1 MKQAVA
7 TLLLPGLLTGLL
19 TGCSTMGDWSRSI
32 FGGEDNTE
40 PPAPLVEIEDPV
52 PLKKLW
58 SANVGVG
65 DDEQFINLV
74 PAVDDSQVFVANR
87 KGRVAAFDA
96 ETGKE
101 NWSVKTEMAI
111 SAGPGAGEGVVLVG
125 TSDAEVLA
133 LSADDG
139 TQLWLSE
146 VSSEILSVPQIDLDK
161 VIVQTV
167 DGNVAA
173 LDAEDGHEIWVHDRS
188 IPVLTLR
195 GTSTPAV
202 QHGLVVVG
210 YANGKLA
217 ALSAEKG
224 FDVWETSIAIP
235 QGSSEIDRMV
245 DIDGDPIIVGGAVY
259 VTTYQGRVAVI
270 DIQNG
275 NPGWTRDMS
284 SNVGLGVDFSQVY
297 VTDDQSHV
305 WALSRSTGASEWMV
319 ETLDNRGL
327 TAPEPFGDYIAVG
340 DAEGYVHLLSRYDG
354 HIAGRVKVDSKGISS
369 RLLTRNEVL
378 YVYGNSGKLA
388 AFVLPGE

>member
-7 TLLLPGLLTGLL
+7 TLLLTGLL

-32 FGGEDNTE
+32 LGGEDNAE
-40 PPAPLVEIEDPV
+40 PPAPLVDIEDPV
-52 PLKKLW
+52 PLKQLW
-58 SANVGVG
+58 SASVGVG
-65 DDEQFINLV
+65 DDRQFINLV

-87 KGRVAAFDA
+87 KGRVVAFDA

-101 NWSVKTEMAI
+101 NWSVKTGVAI
-111 SAGPGAGEGVVLVG
+111 SAGPGAGEGLVLVG

-133 LSADDG
+133 LSAVDG
-139 TQLWLSE
+139 TQLWKTE
-146 VSSEILSVPQIDLDK
+146 VSSEVLSVPQIDLDK

-224 FDVWETSIAIP
+224 FDVWETSVAIP

-259 VTTYQGRVAVI
+259 VTTYQGRVAVV

-284 SNVGLGVDFSQVY
+284 SSAGLGVDFSQVY

-319 ETLDNRGL
+319 ETLKNRKL
-327 TAPEPFGDYIAVG
+327 TAPEPFGDYVAVG
-340 DAEGYVHLLSRYDG
+340 DVEGYVHLLSRYDG
-354 HIAGRVKVDSKGISS
+354 HVAGRVKVDSKGIRS

>member
-1 MKQAVA
+1 VKQRLVI
-7 TLLLPGLLTGLL
+7 LLSVWLS
-19 TGCSTMGDWSRSI
+19 GCSTLGDWSESI
-32 FGGEDNTE
+32 LGGEDNAE
-40 PPAPLVEIEDPV
+40 PPAPLVEIEAPV

-58 SANVGVG
+58 DISVGVG
-65 DDEQFINLV
+65 NDEQFINLV
-74 PAVDDSQVFVANR
+74 PAIDGDQLFIADR
-87 KGRVAAFDA
+87 EGRVVALDM
-96 ETGKE
+96 ETGKQR
-101 NWSVKTEMAI
+101 WSVKTGVAV
-111 SAGPGAGEGVVLVG
+111 SAGPGVGEGLVLVG

-133 LSADDG
+133 LSAVDG
-139 TQLWLSE
+139 TELWKAD
-146 VSSEILSVPQIDLDK
+146 VSSEVLSVPQIDLDK
-161 VIVQTV
+161 VIVQTA

-173 LDAEDGHEIWVHDRS
+173 LDAENGEQVWIHDRS

-224 FDVWETSIAIP
+224 FNVWETSISIP

-275 NPGWTRDMS
+275 NPGWTVEMS

-305 WALSRSTGASEWMV
+305 WALARSTGASEWKQ
-319 ETLDNRGL
+319 EELDNRGL
-327 TAPEPFGDYIAVG
+327 TAPEPYEDYILVG
-340 DAEGYVHLLSRYDG
+340 DVEGYVHLLSRYDG
-354 HIAGRVKVDSKGISS
+354 HVAARVKIDRLGITARPLVSDG
-369 RLLTRNEVL
+369 VF

-388 AFVLPGE
+388 AYRLAEK

>member
-1 MKQAVA
+1 MKQAFA
-7 TLLLPGLLTGLL
+7 TLFLVGLLPGMLA
-19 TGCSTMGDWSRSI
+19 GCSTMGDWSRSI
-32 FGGEDNTE
+32 LGGEDNAE
-40 PPAPLVEIEDPV
+40 PPAPLVDIEDPV

-58 SANVGVG
+58 SASVGVG
-65 DDEQFINLV
+65 DDRQFINLV

-101 NWSVKTEMAI
+101 NWSVKTEVAI
-111 SAGPGAGEGVVLVG
+111 SAGPGAGEGIVLVG

-133 LSADDG
+133 LSAVDG
-139 TQLWLSE
+139 TLLWKTE
-146 VSSEILSVPQIDLDK
+146 VSSEVLSVPQIDLDK

-167 DGNVAA
+167 DGNVAG
-173 LDAEDGHEIWVHDRS
+173 LDAEDGREIWVHDRS

-195 GTSTPAV
+195 GTSSPAV

-217 ALSAEKG
+217 ALSVEKG
-224 FDVWETSIAIP
+224 FDVWETSITVP

-259 VTTYQGRVAVI
+259 VTTYQGRVAVV

-327 TAPEPFGDYIAVG
+327 TAPEPFGDYVAVG
-340 DAEGYVHLLSRYDG
+340 DVEGYVHLLSRYDG
-354 HIAGRVKVDSKGISS
+354 HIAARVKVDGKGIRS

-388 AFVLPGE
+388 AFVLPEE

>member
-1 MKQAVA
+1 VKRSLVI
-7 TLLLPGLLTGLL
+7 LLSVWLSA
-19 TGCSTMGDWSRSI
+19 CSTLGSWGESILGGD
-32 FGGEDNTE
+32 DNAD
-40 PPAPLVEIEDPV
+40 PPAELVKIEVPV
-52 PLKKLW
+52 PLEKLW
-58 SANVGVG
+58 DNSVGVG
-65 DDEQFINLV
+65 NDEHFVNLV
-74 PAVDDSQVFVANR
+74 PAIDGDLLFIADR
-87 KGRVAAFDA
+87 KGRVVALDV
-96 ETGKE
+96 ETGKQR
-101 NWSVKTEMAI
+101 WSVKTDVAV
-111 SAGPGAGEGVVLVG
+111 SAGPGVGEGLVLVG

-133 LSADDG
+133 LSAVDG
-139 TQLWLSE
+139 TELWKAD
-146 VSSEILSVPQIDLDK
+146 VSSEVLSVPQIDLDK
-161 VIVQTV
+161 VIVQTA

-173 LDAEDGHEIWVHDRS
+173 LDAENGEQLWIHDRS

-224 FDVWETSIAIP
+224 FNVWETSISIP

-275 NPGWTRDMS
+275 NPGWTVEMS

-305 WALSRSTGASEWMV
+305 WALARSTGASEWKQ
-319 ETLDNRGL
+319 EELDNRGL
-327 TAPEPFGDYIAVG
+327 TAPEPYEDYILVG
-340 DAEGYVHLLSRYDG
+340 DVEGYVHLLSRYDG
-354 HIAGRVKVDSKGISS
+354 HVAARVKIDRRGITARPLVSDG
-369 RLLTRNEVL
+369 VF

-388 AFVLPGE
+388 AYRLAEK